1 MAMVTVEHETLFA
14 RLDIGK
20 CLPGEHFVE
29 LHPLDYWELDIRKR
43 MRLTFWF
50 SCRLGGRGQLSDDR
64 RCHSD
69 AQAPRY
75 LDLSS
80 WCTVMR
86 TYP

>member
-14 RLDIGK
+14 QLDIGK
-20 CLPGEHFVE
+20 CLPREHFVE
-29 LHPLDYWELDIRKR
+29 LHPLDYWGLHIRKR

-50 SCRLGGRGQLSDDR
+50 SCRLGDRGQLSDDR

-69 AQAPRY
+69 AQAPPY

-80 WCTVMR
+80 
-86 TYP
+86 